1 MNFRKLLCAPALAC
15 LTLAPASAHDAWIEL
30 APAGDA
36 QWDAQFYIGHAE
48 DRNIYA
54 LEPARVSAFSSLGRD
69 GVESMLPSISD
80 YSTAKPLSL
89 TLNPEGSHVVM
100 LNTFRA
106 FSELE
111 SKKFNEYAAE
121 EGIAPILHWRVE
133 KGEINSSG
141 TEVYSRFLKA
151 LAPVAGD
158 GCDMSQLSK
167 PVGQVLEII
176 PLSHPG
182 AGCSDTLEFE
192 LRYFGEPVEGATL
205 HLNRTDETFEPI
217 KMPTDANGRA
227 SFTRPDDG
235 KWYVH
240 AAWAMPVNEED
251 YGADFAT
258 SFASVSFNLSTDET
272 SD

>member
-111 SKKFNEYAAE
+111 SKKFNEYAAD
-121 EGIAPILHWRVE
+121 P
-133 KGEINSSG
+133 S
-141 TEVYSRFLKA
+141 
-151 LAPVAGD
+151 LA
-158 GCDMSQLSK
+158 S
-167 PVGQVLEII
+167 
-176 PLSHPG
+176 
-182 AGCSDTLEFE
+182 
-192 LRYFGEPVEGATL
+192 
-205 HLNRTDETFEPI
+205 
-217 KMPTDANGRA
+217 
-227 SFTRPDDG
+227 
-235 KWYVH
+235 
-240 AAWAMPVNEED
+240 
-251 YGADFAT
+251 
-258 SFASVSFNLSTDET
+258 
-272 SD
+272 